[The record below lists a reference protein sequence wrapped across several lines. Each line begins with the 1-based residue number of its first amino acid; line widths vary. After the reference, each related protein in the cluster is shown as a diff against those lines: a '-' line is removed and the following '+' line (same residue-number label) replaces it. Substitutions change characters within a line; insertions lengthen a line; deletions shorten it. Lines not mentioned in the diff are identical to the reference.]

1 MKQSKYNALLR
12 MVSASVAFTFVIL
25 IIRIIFTGN
34 LHYANYFWNIFLAAI
49 PVVFASLLLKRK
61 WNLLITSFFFL
72 AWLLFLPNAPYL
84 ITDLIHYEPRTEF
97 PGWADILLVTSA
109 SWNGLLLGFI
119 SIMIIEDWLSFYF
132 KNLMRNFIVI
142 ICLGLTGYGI
152 YLGRYLRYNTW
163 DIVTNPVPLFYD
175 TLSTVIS
182 PVHHPR
188 AWGFTFLFGLMYA
201 IFYYTLRQLQVMRHP
216 LDAPN

>member
-1 MKQSKYNALLR
+1 MLS
-12 MVSASVAFTFVIL
+12 VSVGFTFVIL
-25 IIRIIFTGN
+25 FIRIFFTGN

-49 PVVFASLLLKRK
+49 PLVFAWLLLKRK
-61 WNLLITSFFFL
+61 WNPLLASFFFF

-84 ITDLIHYEPRTEF
+84 ITDLIHYEPRNEF

-119 SIMIIEDWLSFYF
+119 SIMIIEDWLSLYF
-132 KNLMRNFIVI
+132 KKLMQNLIVI
-142 ICLGLTGYGI
+142 VCLGLTGYGI

-163 DIVTNPVPLFYD
+163 DIVTNPVPLFND
-175 TLSTVIS
+175 ALSTVIS
-182 PVHHPR
+182 PNHHPR

-201 IFYYTLRQLQVMRHP
+201 IFYYTLRQLQAMRQSM
-216 LDAPN
+216 DASN